1 MGVKDQ
7 FLNLGKFKLN
17 SGSKLRFW
25 EDKWLGT
32 QALKF
37 QYPNLLNT
45 VRKKHATVA
54 EVLSTNPLNVS
65 FRRALVGNKLIE
77 WRSLVSKLV
86 HVNLN
91 EGMDLFVWNLHKN
104 GLFIVKLMYKHLVNN
119 NIRVKQEFNI

>member
-17 SGSKLRFW
+17 SCSKLRFW
-25 EDKWLGT
+25 EDKLLGT

-91 EGMDLFVWNLHKN
+91 EGMDLLYGISIRMVYSHSQLSQC
-104 GLFIVKLMYKHLVNN
+104 KHLVNN
-119 NIRVKQEFNI
+119 NIKFT